1 MDNGASS
8 YRRFLAGDDTGM
20 VEIVRDYKDG
30 LLLYLNSYTND
41 LSFAEDCV
49 QDTFIKLATKMPK
62 YNGKCT
68 FKTWLYTIGKNVVLN
83 HLKKRS
89 NKKIIPLDELRELRA
104 ETDLENEYLK
114 EERKI
119 ALHRAIRR
127 LKLDYQNVLILMY
140 FEGFSNSEICNIM
153 SKSKKQVDNLL
164 YNARKSLRSELE
176 KENVH
181 YEEL

>member
-62 YNGKCT
+62 YNGKST

-83 HLKKRS
+83 HLKKQS
-89 NKKIIPLDELRELRA
+89 NKKHIPLDELSEFRA
-104 ETDLENEYLK
+104 EIDLENEYLK

-127 LKLDYQNVLILMY
+127 LSQDYQNVLVLMY
-140 FEGFSNSEICNIM
+140 FEGFSNAEICIIM
-153 SKSKKQVDNLL
+153 NKNKKQVDNLL
-164 YNARKSLRSELE
+164 YNAKKALKIELE
-176 KENVH
+176 KENFH